1 MNVAAEVYAME
12 LLLAPAV
19 RLVMPGTVS
28 GELRLGRAVGK
39 GLFSSP
45 SPVCAEA
52 LSLLYLSP
60 VGFA

>member
-1 MNVAAEVYAME
+1 ME

-19 RLVMPGTVS
+19 QLVMPGMVS
-28 GELRLGRAVGK
+28 GELRLGGAVGR
-39 GLFSSP
+39 GLFSSL

-52 LSLLYLSP
+52 LSLLFLSP